1 MSATTPQVLNT
12 SRNLQK
18 HTNPNPLHRWL
29 LGRFHRKIEL
39 LLQEALAELP
49 RSPEHTG
56 RSPLVLD
63 AGCGEGFVATY
74 LAQRLPGL
82 PLLGTDSRRE
92 AVAFAK
98 TQNPP
103 STGWMVGDVSS
114 LPLKDE
120 SVPVVL
126 CVEVLEH
133 LDDPWAVLEEL
144 RRVCSGALILSV
156 PSQPFFALAN
166 LVRGKNL
173 RTLGEDPEHVSH
185 WTARTFLRLLN
196 KRVKV
201 TRVAYAFPWV
211 IAVADPRKSVR
222 V

>member
-1 MSATTPQVLNT
+1 MSASTPQFPNT

-29 LGRFHRKIEL
+29 LRRFHRKIEL
-39 LLQEALAELP
+39 LLQDALAHLP
-49 RSPEHTG
+49 PTTENSGPA
-56 RSPLVLD
+56 PLVLD

-74 LAQRLPGL
+74 LAQRLPDL
-82 PLLGTDSRRE
+82 PLLGTDSQRE
-92 AVAFAK
+92 AVVFAK
-98 TQNPP
+98 TQTPP
-103 STGWMVGDVSS
+103 SARWIVGDVSA

-126 CVEVLEH
+126 CIEVLEH
-133 LDDPWAVLEEL
+133 LEDPWAVVEEL
-144 RRVCSGALILSV
+144 RRVCSGLLILSV

-166 LVRGKNL
+166 LARGKNL
-173 RTLGEDPEHVSH
+173 RTLGDDPEHVSH
-185 WTARTFLRLLN
+185 WTARTFLRLLD

-211 IAVADPRKSVR
+211 IAVADPRRPAWV
-222 V
+222 

>member
-1 MSATTPQVLNT
+1 MSAITPQFPNT

-29 LGRFHRKIEL
+29 LRRFHRKIEL
-39 LLQEALAELP
+39 LLQEALAQLP
-49 RSPEHTG
+49 RSPEYTR

-74 LAQRLPGL
+74 LAQRLPDL
-82 PLLGTDSRRE
+82 PLLGTDYWRE

-98 TQNPP
+98 SQNLP
-103 STGWMVGDVSS
+103 SAGWMVGDVSA
-114 LPLKDE
+114 LPLQDE
-120 SVPVVL
+120 SVPVVV
-126 CVEVLEH
+126 CTEVLEH
-133 LDDPWAVLEEL
+133 LQDPWSVVEEL
-144 RRVCSGALILSV
+144 RRVCSGSLILSV
-156 PSQPFFALAN
+156 PSQPFFAMAN
-166 LVRGKNL
+166 LARGKNL
-173 RTLGEDPEHVSH
+173 RTLGDDPEHVSH

-211 IAVADPRKSVR
+211 IAVADPRKPVR
-222 V
+222 M